1 MRFVSNFSSYE
12 GHTYEPDPDCHVVV
26 LVEGAVMMPGSPLI
40 WIACI
45 SIALNAVLGWAY
57 LGQRD
62 DTTEA
67 KTALRDMQGQRDG
80 AREAASAC
88 SDAVDDLR
96 TLADQRAQEADA
108 ARAQARKAAAGRN
121 ARADAILS
129 APPAVP
135 GDDCAS
141 ARVRVDQWLK
151 GRAAP

>member
-1 MRFVSNFSSYE
+1 MSPAVW
-12 GHTYEPDPDCHVVV
+12 GLV
-26 LVEGAVMMPGSPLI
+26 LSV
-40 WIACI
+40 
-45 SIALNAVLGWAY
+45 ALNAALGWAY

-62 DTTEA
+62 KTTA
-67 KTALRDMQGQRDG
+67 AQTALRDMQGQRDG

-96 TLADQRAQEADA
+96 SLADQRAKEADA

-151 GRAAP
+151 GREAP

>member
-1 MRFVSNFSSYE
+1 MNPVHIILALS
-12 GHTYEPDPDCHVVV
+12 V
-26 LVEGAVMMPGSPLI
+26 LA
-40 WIACI
+40 
-45 SIALNAVLGWAY
+45 NAALGWAY

-62 DTTEA
+62 TIATLRAEA
-67 KTALRDMQGQRDG
+67 KATQGQLDEVRAD
-80 AREAASAC
+80 ARAC

-96 TLADQRAQEADA
+96 ALADQRAKEADA
-108 ARAQARKAAAGRN
+108 ARAQASKAAAGRN

-151 GRAAP
+151 GRESP

>member
-1 MRFVSNFSSYE
+1 MNPILLAL
-12 GHTYEPDPDCHVVV
+12 G
-26 LVEGAVMMPGSPLI
+26 
-40 WIACI
+40 I
-45 SIALNAVLGWAY
+45 SLAANGLLGWAY

-62 DTTEA
+62 DTTA
-67 KTALRDMQGQRDG
+67 AQTALRDMQGQRDG

-96 TLADQRAQEADA
+96 TLADQRAKEADS

-141 ARVRVDQWLK
+141 ALVRVDQWLK

>member
-1 MRFVSNFSSYE
+1 MNPVF
-12 GHTYEPDPDCHVVV
+12 
-26 LVEGAVMMPGSPLI
+26 
-40 WIACI
+40 
-45 SIALNAVLGWAY
+45 IALAVSLTMNGLLGWAY

-62 DTTEA
+62 KTTA
-67 KTALRDMQGQRDG
+67 AQTALRDMQGQRDG

-96 TLADQRAQEADA
+96 TLADQRAKEADA

-141 ARVRVDQWLK
+141 ARVRVDQWIK